1 MVDLLGDHAADDA
14 EVVGD
19 AGGVGE
25 ERRDFLTALAVFPEI
40 GESAAGFED
49 RVLELGELLAF
60 GEAFWEG
67 LAVETFEFRFPVE
80 AFEL

>member
-1 MVDLLGDHAADDA
+1 MIDLFGDHAADDA

-19 AGGVGE
+19 ACGVGE
-25 ERRDFLTALAVFPEI
+25 ERGNFLTALAVFFKI

-49 RVLELGELLAF
+49 RVLELGELLAL
-60 GEAFWEG
+60 GEAFGER